1 MYETSTAVAAATAAV
16 FDNKPKTSN
25 AASGSKR
32 GNSIHKRGGQMS
44 QIKKN
49 NENDGIRK
57 SSASP
62 VMRETEENINKLN

>member
-1 MYETSTAVAAATAAV
+1 LIISQ
-16 FDNKPKTSN
+16 TSN

-49 NENDGIRK
+49 NEDDGKRK
-57 SSASP
+57 TSASP
-62 VMRETEENINKLN
+62 VMRGADWRS